1 MSCVTTVQANGMKFS
16 KGEHCLISV
25 PVWVIM
31 QQKLSSKHS
40 YYVEE
45 KNNQMRLHLL
55 IVLWS
60 RVLQEDLNL

>member
-1 MSCVTTVQANGMKFS
+1 MKFS
-16 KGEHCLISV
+16 EGEHCLISV
-25 PVWVIM
+25 PAWVIM

>member
-1 MSCVTTVQANGMKFS
+1 MKFS
-16 KGEHCLISV
+16 EGEHCLISV

>member
-16 KGEHCLISV
+16 EGEHCLISV
-25 PVWVIM
+25 PVWVFM

-60 RVLQEDLNL
+60 RVFQEDLNL

>member
-1 MSCVTTVQANGMKFS
+1 MSCVTTVQANGMKCS
-16 KGEHCLISV
+16 EGEHCLISV

-55 IVLWS
+55 IALWS

>member
-55 IVLWS
+55 IALWS